1 MTGRTRAHAFAL
13 PVLSSPSRPAASLT
27 QNRDTEKAR
36 VRATPARLP
45 LGLGARSVALHD
57 SMILRECSTRG
68 GGRRPRASCALERRG
83 AGGGCERRGD
93 AQRRLRR
100 QPARTPAL

>member
-1 MTGRTRAHAFAL
+1 MTGRSRAHAFAL
-13 PVLSSPSRPAASLT
+13 PVLSSPSRPAASLI
-27 QNRDTEKAR
+27 QNRDTEKAL
-36 VRATPARLP
+36 VRATPARL
-45 LGLGARSVALHD
+45 GLGARRVALHD

-83 AGGGCERRGD
+83 AGGCERRGD